1 MAGERSLVC
10 VRGRPQRPH
19 CRSAPPRV
27 VRRQLLAGAP
37 GPAAGKVGAA
47 AVGHRATFSGARE
60 LGENTQA
67 GPEGRVG
74 CVCSASPV
82 PTTAGVEG
90 RRLPHV
96 GGGTDVLHVGAP
108 QRPRKRSRVP
118 QSFRLCS
125 LSLLMLMLELKL
137 IRLKLFI

>member
-10 VRGRPQRPH
+10 VRSRPQRPH
-19 CRSAPPRV
+19 RRSAPPRV

-47 AVGHRATFSGARE
+47 AVGHRVTFSGARE

-74 CVCSASPV
+74 RVCSVSPV
-82 PTTAGVEG
+82 PTTAGIEG

-108 QRPRKRSRVP
+108 QRPENDRGSHRAFGCVA
-118 QSFRLCS
+118 F
-125 LSLLMLMLELKL
+125 LS
-137 IRLKLFI
+137 